1 MAFNTCCAAGSRVAV
16 PSTLA
21 RATATAANTASPSAI
36 VRPPQNSMRGLAL
49 THRGTSHGPIKPV
62 WTNRRVARGARAAVA
77 TAPAKAIAKEE
88 SAILYKVEEFPDGT
102 VMLRF
107 AEAGTAAAGAAGTGS
122 GKHAAVDVER
132 SVVEF
137 LLGCRTPHC
146 RVLDNAAIDE
156 IVGTHVPLQ
165 PAQQLSHLVTT
176 TAHNTVTALKETL
189 SAHSHHQQQHH
200 HHSPATNDH
209 PLEPVLSAI
218 TSTPAPPAVAPS
230 AAAQKPATAPA
241 APAVAR
247 AAAVEHQSPTATQLA
262 PAAAASS
269 SSISIVTSP
278 VAPVVLAAAVAAAV
292 QLVAKRTG
300 LVGKLPGNT
309 LKAWALWSWPA
320 AAVIVAVAAGVL
332 VWRVTK
338 EKASGKTL
346 PLLS

>member
-1 MAFNTCCAAGSRVAV
+1 
-16 PSTLA
+16 
-21 RATATAANTASPSAI
+21 
-36 VRPPQNSMRGLAL
+36 
-49 THRGTSHGPIKPV
+49 
-62 WTNRRVARGARAAVA
+62 
-77 TAPAKAIAKEE
+77 
-88 SAILYKVEEFPDGT
+88 
-102 VMLRF
+102 
-107 AEAGTAAAGAAGTGS
+107 
-122 GKHAAVDVER
+122 
-132 SVVEF
+132 
-137 LLGCRTPHC
+137 
-146 RVLDNAAIDE
+146 
-156 IVGTHVPLQ
+156 
-165 PAQQLSHLVTT
+165 
-176 TAHNTVTALKETL
+176 
-189 SAHSHHQQQHH
+189 
-200 HHSPATNDH
+200 
-209 PLEPVLSAI
+209 LEPVLSAI

-247 AAAVEHQSPTATQLA
+247 AAAAAAVEHQSSTATQLA
-262 PAAAASS
+262 PAAAAS

-300 LVGKLPGNT
+300 LVRKLPGNT